1 MKKSIGTKITG
12 TEVKTIVGKEI
23 SKSAKVR
30 ELFDGGL
37 EIKEIAA
44 ALEIRYNFAFN
55 VLQNYI
61 NINDIEVEK
70 SIRSSKR
77 DEIVA
82 LLSTGMSLA
91 DISKQTKTNY
101 NYIWKINKELKGE
114 TTGIPT
120 EVQEAVQN
128 TLESKS
134 KKTNKKTSNNGPVV
148 TYSIDELKK

>member
-12 TEVKTIVGKEI
+12 AEVAEIVGKAI

-37 EIKEIAA
+37 EIKEISA

-70 SIRSSKR
+70 SVRSSKR
-77 DEIVA
+77 DEIVV
-82 LLSTGMSLA
+82 LLQSGMSLA

-101 NYIWKINKELKGE
+101 NYIWKINKELKGDA
-114 TTGIPT
+114 TTEEPKEEIQVP
-120 EVQEAVQN
+120 A
-128 TLESKS
+128 
-134 KKTNKKTSNNGPVV
+134 KKTTKKTSKNGPVV
-148 TYSIDELKK
+148 TYSIDQLAK